1 MGQAMSELGDPNELD
16 EDSQEGQEEGGA
28 QSPGRSDGNGRSV
41 YFYCELCP
49 SGEVTLKVADPT
61 KV

>member
-41 YFYCELCP
+41 YVVL
-49 SGEVTLKVADPT
+49 LM
-61 KV
+61 